1 MKLCSLYRGSS
12 GNSLF
17 IQGSE
22 TKILVDSGVSAK
34 KVEEALDSINI
45 DIKEINAILVTHE
58 HIDHIRS
65 LRNNSKK
72 TQYTY
77 ICELRNLERYRK
89 RTKSSKN
96 RKQKLLQNRRK
107 I

>member
-1 MKLCSLYRGSS
+1 MKFCSLYSGSS

-34 KVEEALDSINI
+34 KVEQALDSINV

-58 HIDHIRS
+58 HIDHIKS

-72 TQYTY
+72 IWNTY
-77 ICELRNLERYRK
+77 ICELGNLEWYRK
-89 RTKSSKN
+89 
-96 RKQKLLQNRRK
+96 
-107 I
+107 